1 MTAEK
6 WAQIR
11 GMVLE
16 NFKDAEKG
24 QEDLDDDSGGSMEVI
39 EFNGPVGRMRLE
51 YITRPVVLGKN
62 VSGSRRIGS
71 HHEIDYV
78 YSDSEVTQ
86 TLKAYK
92 FDESEQEW
100 VEMDFKNSFTL

>member
-1 MTAEK
+1 
-6 WAQIR
+6 
-11 GMVLE
+11 
-16 NFKDAEKG
+16 
-24 QEDLDDDSGGSMEVI
+24 
-39 EFNGPVGRMRLE
+39 
-51 YITRPVVLGKN
+51 LGKN